1 MIGLFGTLNLAA
13 SSLQAQM
20 TGVTVSGQNLANV
33 NTPGY
38 SRQRVDLTSAT
49 AINTAVGIEGTGVN
63 VADIQQTINALL
75 NSQIQN
81 QNSVSGYWNGQQTT
95 LQSAQDALGEFLN
108 GTSSTNS
115 TGATSATSSG
125 LSTQLNGLFSAFQSL
140 ATSPTSTSA
149 RQALIGQAQTL
160 ATTFNQIS
168 TQLGSLKTSLNSSL
182 TTDVGSANKLL
193 SDIANLNKQIS
204 TSEFSGSSANDL
216 RDAREQ
222 DLEHLG
228 SLVNFTSSTATNG
241 SVDIS
246 VGGQNLVSGYQV
258 ADTLQT
264 YDSGNGNLYVQTT
277 SGGVPLTL
285 TGGSIQGTIDARD
298 GTLATLSGNVD
309 NLAGTLITQVN
320 GIHNAGYSM
329 TGSTGASFF
338 NGTNAGT
345 ISVNASLA
353 TNPALIQASGS
364 ATATG
369 DNSVALQ
376 LAQLAATAQTALGG
390 QTFIAAN
397 TQLVGAMG
405 TDLENANN
413 QVSSQNAVSQML
425 SAQQSSTSGVSMD
438 EEMTN
443 LMSFQKAYEASG
455 QLVQTVDQMLE
466 TTIAMKT

>member
-376 LAQLAATAQTALGG
+376 LADRKS
-390 QTFIAAN
+390 
-397 TQLVGAMG
+397 V
-405 TDLENANN
+405 
-413 QVSSQNAVSQML
+413 V
-425 SAQQSSTSGVSMD
+425 
-438 EEMTN
+438 
-443 LMSFQKAYEASG
+443 
-455 QLVQTVDQMLE
+455 
-466 TTIAMKT
+466 